1 MQAQFNCSYFQ
12 FDYYPE
18 SVLPL
23 SVLQCWHQ
31 LIIDIR
37 YCINMEIR
45 RSGKK
50 ESIESDA
57 VRRVSRRSRVVDG

>member
-37 YCINMEIR
+37 YCINNPAER
-45 RSGKK
+45 EEGVHR
-50 ESIESDA
+50 E
-57 VRRVSRRSRVVDG
+57 